1 MKRVIREH
9 IWQFVS
15 IVGLVAIAAAVG
27 IYILDNQRLRFPWED
42 DPIRVRAAFSTA
54 QAVTPGQ
61 GQTVRVAG
69 VRIGDVAEV
78 ELDEGRAII
87 GLDIDRE
94 YEGLVRRDATALLRP
109 RTGLK
114 DMFIELSPGSK
125 RAPVAEED
133 YVIPVSNTLPD
144 VNPDEVLAAM
154 DADTRPYV
162 KLLLKE
168 AADGLEGRGEDLREV
183 LKRFE
188 PTHRDLALVM
198 EEVATRRT
206 ELRRLVRSLNLVSR
220 ELGDKDDELAQ
231 LVDSSAT
238 AFGTLARRR
247 TEVSATVRRLP
258 GTLRQATTALDEVE
272 GMARELGPAADELR
286 QVAPP
291 LIDANR
297 ALRPLAREALPLL
310 RDDIRP
316 MVRVARPAVREV
328 ADAAKDLDEAE
339 PGLLRSLEVLNH
351 LQNMLGHN
359 PRGAEDADTP
369 GRDEGFLFH
378 GAWGGHQLNGVF
390 GWADAH
396 GSGRKAVFGLTCRD
410 YRGLVSSNPLAGIG
424 LGLSSFEEPTVC
436 GGAGPEIDSEV
447 RTRGGDEEEDR

>member
-9 IWQFVS
+9 LWQVVS
-15 IVGLVAIAAAVG
+15 IAALVAVSLAVG

-42 DPIRVRAAFSTA
+42 DPIRLRAAFSTA

-69 VRIGDVAEV
+69 VRIGDVSEV

-87 GLDIDRE
+87 SLDIDRE
-94 YEGLVRRDATALLRP
+94 YEGLVRHDATALLRP

-114 DMFIELSPGSK
+114 DMFIELSPGSR
-125 RAPVAEED
+125 RAPVAEEG
-133 YVIPVSNTLPD
+133 YVIPLSNTLPD

-154 DADTRPYV
+154 DADTRPYL

-198 EEVATRRT
+198 EEVAKRRT
-206 ELRRLVRSLNLVSR
+206 ELRRLVTSLNVVSR

-231 LVDSSAT
+231 LVDSSAS

-247 TEVSATVRRLP
+247 TEVSGTVRRLP
-258 GTLRQATTALDEVE
+258 GTLRQATAALDEVE
-272 GMARELGPAADELR
+272 GMARELGPAAEELR

-291 LIDANR
+291 LLESNR
-297 ALRPLAREALPLL
+297 ALLPFAREAFPLL

-316 MVRVARPAVREV
+316 MVRVARPAVREI
-328 ADAAKDLDEAE
+328 AEAAGDLDEAE
-339 PGLLRSLEVLNH
+339 PGLQRSLEVLNH
-351 LQNMLGHN
+351 AVNMLGHN
-359 PRGAEDADTP
+359 PRGRESVDTP

-378 GAWGGHQLNGVF
+378 GSWGGHQLNGVF

-396 GSGRKAVFGLTCRD
+396 GPGRKAVFGLTCRD
-410 YRGLVSSNPLAGIG
+410 YRGLTASNPVAG
-424 LGLSSFEEPTVC
+424 LGLGLGSFDDPRVC
-436 GGAGPEIDSEV
+436 GGAGPEVDSEV
-447 RTRGGDEEEDR
+447 RTRGTDEGEGR

>member
-9 IWQFVS
+9 IWQFAS
-15 IVGLVAIAAAVG
+15 IVGLVAIALAVG

-69 VRIGDVAEV
+69 VRIGDVAEI

-125 RAPVAEED
+125 RAPVADED

-206 ELRRLVRSLNLVSR
+206 ELRRLVRSLSVVSR

-247 TEVSATVRRLP
+247 SEVSGTIRRLP

-272 GMARELGPAADELR
+272 GMARELGPAAEELR
-286 QVAPP
+286 QVPGP
-291 LIDANR
+291 LTAANR
-297 ALRPLAREALPLL
+297 ELRPLAREAFPLL

-316 MVRVARPAVREV
+316 MVRVARPAVREL
-328 ADAAKDLDEAE
+328 ADAAVDLDEAE
-339 PGLLRSLEVLNH
+339 PGLQRSLEVLNR
-351 LQNMLGHN
+351 LQNMLAHN
-359 PRGAEDADTP
+359 PRGREGADVE

-378 GAWGGHQLNGVF
+378 GSWGGHQLNRVF
-390 GWADAH
+390 GWTDAH

-410 YRGLVSSNPLAGIG
+410 FQGLTASNPLAELG
-424 LGLSSFEEPTVC
+424 LGLQSFREPTVC
-436 GGAGPEIDSEV
+436 GGRGPEIDSEV
-447 RTRGGDEEEDR
+447 RPRDNGEGEGP